1 MTITRKQIGH
11 LAAEDRLDRRING
24 PGNPDWNPEHDPS
37 GSQVREN
44 RLVNGEAMGLGITT
58 VL

>member
-11 LAAEDRLDRRING
+11 LAAEDRFGRKING

-37 GSQVREN
+37 GSQVRVN
-44 RLVNGEAMGLGITT
+44 GLVNGEVMGLGITI